1 MIGILLTCAKHWHNC
16 ILSLSRTHE
25 TSLTLSSF
33 SDWIACTKPGGCVAM
48 YLCVS
53 GIDFAAV
60 STMFRFWNCF
70 ESVVFCFFILLDIMV
85 FRETKHLS
93 HTINSYDQHSWIIAK
108 VGVKHQYINQSM

>member
-1 MIGILLTCAKHWHNC
+1 
-16 ILSLSRTHE
+16 
-25 TSLTLSSF
+25 
-33 SDWIACTKPGGCVAM
+33 M

-93 HTINSYDQHSWIIAK
+93 HTINSYDQHKKQFTPRYS
-108 VGVKHQYINQSM
+108 